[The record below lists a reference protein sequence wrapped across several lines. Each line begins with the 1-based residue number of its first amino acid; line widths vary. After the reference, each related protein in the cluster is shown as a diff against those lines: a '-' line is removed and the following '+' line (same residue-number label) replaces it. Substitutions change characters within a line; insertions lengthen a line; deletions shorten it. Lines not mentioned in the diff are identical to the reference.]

1 MESIE
6 VQRIQKRFEVK
17 VLPQF
22 NKLLLN
28 TFSYVELVV
37 SPNITAK
44 DSWNIIQ
51 WRSFRRVIGFDN
63 LENIEGF
70 DILKIKRIS
79 LYLHTFK
86 DYV

>member
-1 MESIE
+1 VERI
-6 VQRIQKRFEVK
+6 VDQGIQKRFEVK

-22 NKLLLN
+22 NKLPLN
-28 TFSYVELVV
+28 TFSYADLVV
-37 SPNITAK
+37 SANITAK

-51 WRSFRRVIGFDN
+51 WRSFRGVIGFDN
-63 LENIEGF
+63 LENIEDF
-70 DILKIKRIS
+70 DLLKINRIS